1 MCTINMTFEVPESK
15 HIDIEA
21 LKRKINAI
29 VQVIITMPNIEKVEA
44 KEVKEQATTLSEDV
58 AWFKN
63 HPVVLSADDMDER
76 TKYILER

>member
-1 MCTINMTFEVPESK
+1 MTFEVPESK
-15 HIDIEA
+15 HIDIDA

-29 VQVIITMPNIEKVEA
+29 VQIIITMPNIEKAEA
-44 KEVKEQATTLSEDV
+44 NEMNEQVTTLSEDV

-63 HPVVLSADDMDER
+63 NPVILSADDMDER